1 MSAWRARPADTG
13 LVHTPGGA
21 GFGARATLCALELAT
36 SAGGFVGVED
46 VAVDIDVDDPGPP
59 LVPGA
64 RRPENARSGKRTILR
79 LSWRR
84 SDPLAVELQLTSTP
98 DHPALPRGRWV
109 VLRDF
114 LRYGLEE
121 PTGDGEVRIVPDN
134 SGEPDCHSCGE
145 KGTVSIRLARDG
157 RPAWVKVP
165 CSTVRAFLDETEA
178 IVASGEESSEEALDA
193 LIRALLKA

>member
-1 MSAWRARPADTG
+1 
-13 LVHTPGGA
+13 VGA
-21 GFGARATLCALELAT
+21 
-36 SAGGFVGVED
+36 ED
-46 VAVDIDVDDPGPP
+46 VTVDIDVDDPGPP

-79 LSWRR
+79 LSWHRE
-84 SDPLAVELQLTSTP
+84 DPLAVELQLTSTP

-121 PTGDGEVRIVPDN
+121 PTGDGEVRISPDGTEG
-134 SGEPDCHSCGE
+134 GEAGDAERSRHECGE
-145 KGTVSIRLARDG
+145 EGTISIRLARDG

-165 CSTVRAFLDETEA
+165 CATVRSFLDQTEA
-178 IVASGEESSEEALDA
+178 IVPSGEESSEEALDA
-193 LIRALLKA
+193 LIKALLKA